1 MAPAADDV
9 KVLLDVMGLGQR
21 GTGFHVY
28 LVILDYPPQWD
39 VFESFVSDKRDPF
52 ENVPHWEEVLQGR

>member
-1 MAPAADDV
+1 
-9 KVLLDVMGLGQR
+9 MGLGQR

-28 LVILDYPPQWD
+28 LVVLDYPPQWN

-52 ENVPHWEEVLQGR
+52 EDVPHWEEVLQGR